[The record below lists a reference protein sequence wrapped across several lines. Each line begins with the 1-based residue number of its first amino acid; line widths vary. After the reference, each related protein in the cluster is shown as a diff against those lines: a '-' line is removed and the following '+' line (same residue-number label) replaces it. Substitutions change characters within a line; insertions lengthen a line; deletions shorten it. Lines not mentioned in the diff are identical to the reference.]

1 MSYSM
6 VLRRNVELPEL
17 LNYGRDVKFPYK
29 EKLDVQ
35 LCNVD
40 KSETKYS
47 ETELNKLQSLL
58 KTDNKLTDTTVSI
71 VVANWE
77 KFYLLDD
84 YIRDFQMDVEE
95 DEPVLQADQLRDG
108 ILEFCKD
115 ELAKSDKEL
124 FEDANPYDCGASDVE
139 YIREDLEYTIKV
151 IEAELALAKS
161 APKGAFVEWEYHT
174 F

>member
-29 EKLDVQ
+29 KKVAIQ
-35 LCNVD
+35 LCNSD
-40 KSETKYS
+40 NSETKCS

-58 KTDNKLTDTTVSI
+58 KTDYKTAGTTVSI
-71 VVANWE
+71 VVADWE

-84 YIRDFQMDVEE
+84 FIRNYELDNEE
-95 DEPVLQADQLRDG
+95 DKPLLQVDQLRG

-115 ELAKSDKEL
+115 ELAKSDEEL
-124 FEDANPYDCGASDVE
+124 VEDAEPYVSFVPDVK

-161 APKGAFVEWEYHT
+161 APKGAYVEWEYHT